1 MANESKQVPPVEATT
16 LLLIVVG
23 AHLRAEIADRPLA
36 YQIQKRICRWVEQHR
51 HQLDVAIEPIV
62 CSDIWYLNQP
72 QLQLRPTISVGGP
85 GVNALSAYY
94 IKKLANV
101 LSEDDRMV
109 IQLDLDFV
117 DLRACAWGVD
127 HQTTVQVAQIF
138 MHRFLDDFMRAVAT
152 QVEPEIG

>member
-1 MANESKQVPPVEATT
+1 MANESKQVPPVDAAAM
-16 LLLIVVG
+16 LLIVVG

-36 YQIQKRICRWVEQHR
+36 YLLQKRIGRWVEEHR
-51 HQLDVAIEPIV
+51 HQLDVAIHPIV

-72 QLQLRPTISVGGP
+72 QLQVRPTISVGGP
-85 GVNALSAYY
+85 GVNALSAFYAQ
-94 IKKLANV
+94 KLANV

-127 HQTTVQVAQIF
+127 HQTTIQVAQVF
-138 MHRFLDDFMRAVAT
+138 MSRFLDDFMRAVAT
-152 QVEPEIG
+152 QVEPEVD